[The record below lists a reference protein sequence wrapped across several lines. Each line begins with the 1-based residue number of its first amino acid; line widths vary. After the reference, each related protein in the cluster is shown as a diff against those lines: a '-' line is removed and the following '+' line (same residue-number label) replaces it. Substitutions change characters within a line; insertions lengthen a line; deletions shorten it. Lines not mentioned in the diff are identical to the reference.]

1 MKLLTL
7 ILLLSTGETDRHV
20 TPAWECRAFEMIH
33 EQTLAVGGSMTRDDG
48 AKVLEVRCEWPN
60 FVDLLS
66 LTSEGPC
73 EADA

>member
-20 TPAWECRAFEMIH
+20 TPAWECRAVEM
-33 EQTLAVGGSMTRDDG
+33 EYERALAVGGYMSRDDG
-48 AKVLEVRCEWPN
+48 TKVLEIRCEAPS

-66 LTSEGPC
+66 LSSDGPC